1 MNDFFG
7 IISITKLL
15 VVKFMMMHLQ
25 LVSKST
31 IFVTIDVIILHG
43 TIVKTTCNCIFN
55 YKMVLS
61 PICNY
66 G

>member
-1 MNDFFG
+1 MNEFC
-7 IISITKLL
+7 IISIIKFLN
-15 VVKFMMMHLQ
+15 VKFVMKHLR

-43 TIVKTTCNCIFN
+43 TIIKMTCNRIFN
-55 YKMVLS
+55 YKMVLG

>member
-1 MNDFFG
+1 MNEFC

-15 VVKFMMMHLQ
+15 DVKFVMMHLW

-31 IFVTIDVIILHG
+31 IFVTIDIIILHG
-43 TIVKTTCNCIFN
+43 NIVKMTCNRIFN